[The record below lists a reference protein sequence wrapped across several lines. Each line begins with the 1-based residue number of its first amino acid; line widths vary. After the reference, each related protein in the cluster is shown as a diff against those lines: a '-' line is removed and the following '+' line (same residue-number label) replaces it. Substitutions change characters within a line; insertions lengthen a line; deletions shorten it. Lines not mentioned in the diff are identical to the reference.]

1 MNLRSET
8 IAAII
13 HICIVPTI
21 IGYWS
26 WNRAVTI
33 LGAGGAMVFYNTLP
47 LYGVILGVV
56 LLKEPLQATHVIF
69 GGLILGGAIWAT
81 LGRGK

>member
-1 MNLRSET
+1 
-8 IAAII
+8 
-13 HICIVPTI
+13 
-21 IGYWS
+21 
-26 WNRAVTI
+26 
-33 LGAGGAMVFYNTLP
+33 MVFYNTLP